1 MRSISVKIQHYI
13 DKLAR
18 DNGMAS
24 VYSIINSVSRVGKT
38 SDEYELAVLKAL
50 KDKFGHIS

>member
-1 MRSISVKIQHYI
+1 MRSISVKTQHYI

-24 VYSIINSVSRVGKT
+24 VHSTIHSVFRIDKT

-50 KDKFGHIS
+50 KDKYGNQS